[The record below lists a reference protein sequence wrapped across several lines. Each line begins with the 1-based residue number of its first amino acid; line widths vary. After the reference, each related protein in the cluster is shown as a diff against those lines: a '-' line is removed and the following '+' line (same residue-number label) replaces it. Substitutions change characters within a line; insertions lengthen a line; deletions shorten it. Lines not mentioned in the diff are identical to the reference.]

1 AAATPPV
8 LYLLSLVR
16 PLKGAVA
23 APGRAR
29 PHHEEAEHIRAE
41 AAAYFDL
48 ARSNAS
54 GLPAP
59 LLALVMRLPASGKT
73 TLAQALVG
81 RLGLVHISSDVV
93 RKELAHLAPG
103 EPAARPFAKAFYAPT
118 MPRRTYA

>member
-1 AAATPPV
+1 MAACA
-8 LYLLSLVR
+8 YDE
-16 PLKGAVA
+16 G
-23 APGRAR
+23 
-29 PHHEEAEHIRAE
+29 AEHIRAE

-48 ARSNAS
+48 AWSYAG

-59 LLALVMRLPASGKT
+59 LLALVMGLPASGKT

-103 EPAARPFAKAFYAPT
+103 EPAARPVPKAF
-118 MPRRTYA
+118 MRQR